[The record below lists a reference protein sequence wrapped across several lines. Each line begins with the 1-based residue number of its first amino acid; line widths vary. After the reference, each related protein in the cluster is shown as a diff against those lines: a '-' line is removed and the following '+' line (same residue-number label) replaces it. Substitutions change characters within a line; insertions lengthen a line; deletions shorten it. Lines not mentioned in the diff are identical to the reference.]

1 MLVCLLSFTF
11 LYVFITCI
19 AAFVRNKLM
28 MMMMNIYHRCVFLAP
43 DVAAATFFSFL
54 LICVF
59 NPDSELIL
67 VSISH

>member
-1 MLVCLLSFTF
+1 MCGVCS
-11 LYVFITCI
+11 YVQI
-19 AAFVRNKLM
+19 NGL
-28 MMMMNIYHRCVFLAP
+28 FLAP
-43 DVAAATFFSFL
+43 DVAAATVFSFL